1 MKWRYL
7 AYLIPLALLLV
18 LAAFLGAGLGQDPK
32 LVPSPLIGKAAPQF
46 KLQQLADPARGF
58 EASSMKGQVWL
69 LNVWASWCV
78 SCREEHSLLMAL
90 HDSGRVPVYGLD
102 YEDTRTAALTWLSD
116 AGNPYVLTA
125 SDPNGQVGMNYGV
138 YGVPETY
145 VIDKR
150 GVIRYKQIGP
160 LTPDV
165 LEHKILPLVAEL
177 SR

>member
-1 MKWRYL
+1 MKWH
-7 AYLIPLALLLV
+7 YLIPLALLMV
-18 LAAFLGAGLGQDPK
+18 LAAFLGVGLTQDPK
-32 LVPSPLIGKAAPQF
+32 LIPSPLIGKAAPEF
-46 KLQQLADPARGF
+46 TLAQLAEPTRDIKTADMR
-58 EASSMKGQVWL
+58 GQVWL

-78 SCREEHSLLMAL
+78 SCREEHGLLMAL
-90 HDSGRVPVYGLD
+90 REDGRIPVYGLD
-102 YEDTRTAALTWLSD
+102 YKDTRDAALTWLSR

-125 SDPNGQVGMNYGV
+125 SDPEGQVGMNYGV

-145 VIDKR
+145 LIDQR

-177 SR
+177 VR